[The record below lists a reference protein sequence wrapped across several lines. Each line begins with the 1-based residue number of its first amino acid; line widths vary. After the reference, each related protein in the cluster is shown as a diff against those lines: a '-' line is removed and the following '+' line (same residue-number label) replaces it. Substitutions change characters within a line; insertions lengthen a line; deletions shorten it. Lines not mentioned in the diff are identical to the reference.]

1 MQFNRKDDEMKKWI
15 IMLVLAVG
23 VTSWAQENVVLTGK
37 VVKTRSGVNNAVFY
51 TLEENET
58 GKQYEANTLAP
69 DVAKHEGLFKEA
81 LKSKKEMYIEFDT
94 NPQFP
99 NAIRRIKKIELKES
113 ADHIVG

>member
-1 MQFNRKDDEMKKWI
+1 MKKWI

-51 TLEENET
+51 TIQENGP
-58 GKQYEANTLAP
+58 GKQYWANTLSP
-69 DVAKHEGLFKEA
+69 DVAKHEDLFKEA
-81 LKSKKEMYIEFDT
+81 LKSKKEIYIEFDT

-99 NAIRRIKKIELKES
+99 DAIRRIKKIELKES
-113 ADHIVG
+113 AGNIIG